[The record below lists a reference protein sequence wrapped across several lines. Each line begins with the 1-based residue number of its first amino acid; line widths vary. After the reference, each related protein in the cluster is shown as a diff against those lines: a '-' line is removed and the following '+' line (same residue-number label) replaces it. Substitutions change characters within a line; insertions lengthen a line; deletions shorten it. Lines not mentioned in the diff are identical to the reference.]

1 MLSYIK
7 RLPIPSLAEIALKSV
22 EFGELTRHKTL
33 IWDLDET
40 LVHVQYKLPGAELSN
55 HDFEIKLKDGITY
68 AVTKRP
74 YLEKC
79 LDHLAQF
86 YEMAVFTAADQEYAD
101 LIIDIL
107 DPEKKYFQHRMYR
120 QHCIKCE
127 DAFVKDL
134 RIISDRDIEDI
145 VIVDNC
151 ILSFAFTLNSGI
163 PICAFYS

>member
-1 MLSYIK
+1 LLSYIK
-7 RLPIPSLAEIALKSV
+7 RLPIPSLEEIAPKSV
-22 EFGELTRHKTL
+22 DFGELTRHKTL

-68 AVTKRP
+68 AITKRP

-107 DPEKKYFQHRMYR
+107 DP
-120 QHCIKCE
+120 
-127 DAFVKDL
+127 
-134 RIISDRDIEDI
+134 
-145 VIVDNC
+145 
-151 ILSFAFTLNSGI
+151 
-163 PICAFYS
+163 